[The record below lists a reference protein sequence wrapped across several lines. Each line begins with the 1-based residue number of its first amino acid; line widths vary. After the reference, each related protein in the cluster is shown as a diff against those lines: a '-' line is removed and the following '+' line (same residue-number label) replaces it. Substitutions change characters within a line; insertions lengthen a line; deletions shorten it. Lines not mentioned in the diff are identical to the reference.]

1 MDFRPKK
8 RYGQNFLRDPGIVE
22 RILTAARLDAGDRVL
37 EIGPGLGALTDRLLE
52 RAGEVEVLEVDR
64 ELAERLRQRQ
74 AANLSVH
81 EGDALRLPWDS
92 LLQAPPYKLV
102 ANLPYNISS
111 QVLFKIL
118 DHRTLFSLLV
128 LMFQKEVADRLCAAP
143 GSRDYGI
150 LSVFCQ
156 QWFDIRRVVLVP
168 PGAFFPPPKV
178 TSAVLLFAPLPT
190 ARVHVADEALFR
202 RVVKG
207 AFAQRRKTLRNTL
220 TGSGFAPEQVAA
232 ALLAADIDPGRRGET
247 LDLGEFA
254 RLAEAFAA
262 IDRSK
267 AAESLPFSPFLVKP
281 TSLH

>member
-22 RILTAARLDAGDRVL
+22 KILAAADLDPGDRVL

-52 RAGEVEVLEVDR
+52 RVGRVEVLEVDR
-64 ELAERLRQRQ
+64 ELAERLRRRP
-74 AANLSVH
+74 APHLTVH
-81 EGDALRLPWDS
+81 EGDAIRLPWDE

-111 QVLFKIL
+111 QVLFKVL
-118 DHRTLFSLLV
+118 DHRSFFSRLV
-128 LMFQKEVADRLCAAP
+128 LMFQKEVGDRLCASP

-156 QWFDIRRVVLVP
+156 LWYDIRRIATVP
-168 PGAFFPPPKV
+168 PGAFHPPPKV
-178 TSAVLLFAPLPT
+178 TSAVLLFQPLES
-190 ARVHVADEALFR
+190 ARVPVADEAFFR

-220 TGSGFAPEQVAA
+220 TAAGFPADRVAA
-232 ALLAADIDPGRRGET
+232 ALHRADIDPGRRGET

-254 RLAEAFAA
+254 RLTDLLAEGKVEA
-262 IDRSK
+262 
-267 AAESLPFSPFLVKP
+267 
-281 TSLH
+281 